1 MNTFP
6 NIFLIGLM
14 GAGKTTVGRQLAK
27 KLHLE
32 FIDADHELEART
44 GVSIATIFELEGEQG
59 FRLREAELIK
69 ELVDKPGIVL
79 ATGGGAVLNADTRH
93 LLHTKG
99 VTLYLRARVEDLW
112 KRTKKD
118 RQRPLLQNT
127 DPLKKLQQLF
137 GERDPLYQETAHIEV
152 DTVSHSIDKLI
163 TFIEK
168 TITDYLAHH
177 ENTQR

>member
-14 GAGKTTVGRQLAK
+14 GAGKTTVGKQLAK

-32 FIDADHELEART
+32 FIDADHELETRT
-44 GVSIATIFELEGEQG
+44 GVSIATIFELEGEAG
-59 FRLREAELIK
+59 FRCREAELIK

-79 ATGGGAVLNADTRH
+79 ATGGGAILNNETRQRRH
-93 LLHTKG
+93 QKG
-99 VTLYLRARVEDLW
+99 VTIYLRARVEDLW

-137 GERDPLYQETAHIEV
+137 IERDPFYQETAHFAV
-152 DTVSHSIDKLI
+152 DTGNHSVDKLV
-163 TFIEK
+163 TTIEK
-168 TITDYLAHH
+168 TINTYLTTY
-177 ENTQR
+177 ENT